1 MATLPTFGAAR
12 QRHWPRPPP
21 GPHSTGPTPPPGLAE
36 RNLIIGHSSRAD
48 IGISV
53 YAKEGDLRKAV
64 ERTTKVPYKEIGGSL
79 G

>member
-1 MATLPTFGAAR
+1 MKWDMHSFRRNTVAALLNAGV
-12 QRHWPRPPP
+12 PV
-21 GPHSTGPTPPPGLAE
+21 AE

-64 ERTTKVPYKEIGGSL
+64 ERTMKLPYKEIGGSL